1 MNKSK
6 YLFLCFVSGLLVIN
20 LTAQINNLPDGVIVR
35 KIWSNDKYNAF
46 TSLLYF
52 NGTFYCAFREGESHV
67 YGKDG
72 VTRIISSKDGIKW
85 DSVKVLKKEGYDLR
99 DPKLSVTPDGRI
111 MVIIGGSVYNG
122 KELKSQLTHVSFSD
136 GSGNNF
142 SDPEPVIISGDIRTN
157 FDWLWRVTWHI
168 KTGYGVVYQAGDEW
182 PISLLKTDD
191 GIQYD
196 LVTRL
201 DVNGKPNETTIRVMP
216 DEEMLVMVRREGD
229 DKEGMWGR
237 SKPPYK
243 SWEWKKLGM
252 QLGGPD
258 FIALEDNLLIS
269 GTRVYDKKGAFTS
282 LFAGDRSGIF
292 HKILDLPSGGDN
304 SYPGLVYHD
313 RKLYVSYYSSH
324 EEKASIYLAE
334 VPLSYIK
341 EKIKTSSDKEN
352 K

>member
-1 MNKSK
+1 MNTIRN
-6 YLFLCFVSGLLVIN
+6 LLLCIIFIFPAFN
-20 LTAQINNLPDGVIVR
+20 LTAQNNNLTEEVKVR
-35 KIWSNDKYNAF
+35 KIWSNEKYNAF
-46 TSLLYF
+46 TSLINF
-52 NGTFYCAFREGESHV
+52 KGTFYCAFREGESHV

-72 VTRIISSKDGIKW
+72 VTRIISSKDGVTW
-85 DSVKVLKKEGYDLR
+85 DPVAVLEKDGYDLR
-99 DPKLSVTPDGRI
+99 DPKLSVTHDGRI

-122 KELKSQLTHVSFSD
+122 KELKRQLTHVSFSD
-136 GSGNNF
+136 RSGNNF

-191 GIQYD
+191 GIHYD

-269 GTRVYDKKGAFTS
+269 CTRVYDKKGAYTA

-304 SYPGLVYHD
+304 SYPGLVYHN
-313 RKLYVSYYSSH
+313 RTLYVSYYSSH
-324 EEKASIYLAE
+324 EGKASIYLA
-334 VPLSYIK
+334 VIPLSYIK
-341 EKIKTSSDKEN
+341 K
-352 K
+352 